1 LRTAAGASLVAV
13 TAAAASDRPVV
24 AVGIPPLK
32 WVVDMIAGDRVDAV
46 VLLKPGQS
54 PHTFE
59 PSPRQAAALDRA
71 QAFLYIGLETER
83 AVAARAAAQNPALRC
98 VAVGGLAAPA
108 AHDHAADGPCHGHG
122 GDDPHVWLAPA
133 RMAEIAARCAAA
145 LRGILPDAAA
155 AIDEGLARARARIDA
170 VDAEARALL
179 KPAAGATLLVYH
191 PSWGHFAAAYGLR
204 QRALEADGK
213 TPSARHLAELATG
226 VRREGV
232 RTLFS
237 NPDAPEAV
245 VRRAAATLGC
255 RVEVIDPLAGAWD
268 ENLLRTASRMAAGI
282 APEARP

>member
-1 LRTAAGASLVAV
+1 MFLL
-13 TAAAASDRPVV
+13 AAAAAAAADRPVV
-24 AVGIPPLK
+24 AVGIPPLQ
-32 WVVDMIAGDRVDAV
+32 WVVDTVAGGRVESV

-59 PSPRQAAALDRA
+59 PAPRQVAALGAAR
-71 QAFLYIGLETER
+71 AFLYIGLETER

-108 AHDHAADGPCHGHG
+108 AHSRAADHPAADHPCRNEDGA
-122 GDDPHVWLAPA
+122 DPHVWLAPA
-133 RMAEIAARCAAA
+133 RMAEIAARCAAV
-145 LRGILPDAAA
+145 LRGILPGDADAVDA
-155 AIDEGLARARARIDA
+155 GLARARARIEA

-191 PSWGHFAAAYGLR
+191 PSWGHFAAAYGLK
-204 QRALEADGK
+204 QRALEADGR
-213 TPSARHLAELATG
+213 TPSARHLAGLVST

-255 RVEVIDPLAGAWD
+255 RVEVIDPLAGEWD
-268 ENLLRTASRMAAGI
+268 ENLLRTARRIAAGT